1 MRTMKSS
8 NPALSVFDKV
18 SHQASATPMT
28 IQGTVNKSILLLL
41 LVILTASLSWSLS
54 MAGNNLAYPL
64 MIVGVIGGLVCAL
77 VAIFAINTINI
88 TAPLY
93 ALFEGLFL
101 GGISAIF
108 ASFYKGIVFQAVIIT
123 FTVFGVMLLLYKFR
137 IIQATATFTKI
148 LVLATAS
155 IAVYYLISIVLR
167 LFGIDIS
174 VFAMGTMGIVI
185 QGVIVVVAALNFILD
200 FNFIEQGSAQ
210 GLPKKMEWYGSF
222 SLLVTLIWLYLEILR
237 LLAILNRR

>member
-1 MRTMKSS
+1 MKSS

-18 SHQASATPMT
+18 QHQASAIPMT

-41 LVILTASLSWSLS
+41 LVVLTASITWGLAN
-54 MAGNNLAYPL
+54 AGNNIAYPL
-64 MIVGVIGGLVCAL
+64 MIIGVIGGLITAF
-77 VAIFAINTINI
+77 VAIFAINTIHI

-101 GGISAIF
+101 GGISATF
-108 ASFYKGIVFQAVIIT
+108 ANFYKGIVFQAVIIT

-137 IIQATATFTKI
+137 IIQATATFKKI
-148 LVLATAS
+148 LLLATVS
-155 IAVYYLISIVLR
+155 IAVYYLVSIVLR

-174 VFAMGTMGIVI
+174 VFAMGTMGLVI
-185 QGVIVVVAALNFILD
+185 QVVIVVIAALNFILD

-237 LLAILNRR
+237 LLALLSRR

>member
-1 MRTMKSS
+1 MKSS
-8 NPALSVFDKV
+8 NPTLSVFDKV
-18 SHQASATPMT
+18 NHQVSAIPMT

-41 LVILTASLSWSLS
+41 LVILSASLTWGLS

-64 MIVGVIGGLVCAL
+64 MIVGVVGGLICAL
-77 VAIFAINTINI
+77 VAIFAINTIHI

-101 GGISAIF
+101 GGISAVF
-108 ASFYKGIVFQAVIIT
+108 AAFYKGIVFQAVIIT

-155 IAVYYLISIVLR
+155 IAVYYILSLVLR

-174 VFAMGTMGIVI
+174 VFAMGTMGLVI
-185 QGVIVVVAALNFILD
+185 QGIIVVVAALNFILD

-237 LLAILNRR
+237 LLALFSRR